1 MPPRSLY
8 PRPRTSLAVAHGTCR
23 PAACTLGP
31 VRAPRLGDWD
41 QDAGVK
47 AELLGLGEHDR
58 RVLRVHR
65 LAGEQPQAWAQQR
78 AARHGVRDGQQRAAL
93 LACRVGRLLVAL
105 ASHGGGGGGALL
117 IQA

>member
-1 MPPRSLY
+1 MQPVH
-8 PRPRTSLAVAHGTCR
+8 TLAV
-23 PAACTLGP
+23 
-31 VRAPRLGDWD
+31 VRAASLVHRQQG
-41 QDAGVK
+41 AGVK
-47 AELLGLGEHDR
+47 TELLCHLQHGSGE
-58 RVLRVHR
+58 LRVHR